1 MTWVLGGF
9 RTELSPPPFFV
20 ERGLTWDPPDDAATS
35 HVLGALAALG
45 VSFGACHTEF
55 TAAGLIEVN
64 AATARTVRGGFLP
77 PDLTPLLAASLTE
90 PGEPM
95 FAARD
100 DDWLLVWWSAYVRL
114 VAPPVLAAF
123 FRHGVVLEPHL
134 QNVLIAVD
142 EDDWPA
148 AVVFRDL
155 EGVKL
160 VTPRHE
166 PLLAGLPAG
175 VARGLRY
182 DEARGWDRVAYC
194 LLVNHLA
201 EVAAAI
207 ADGRGDARL
216 ASARRVLD
224 VARAWCARHG
234 VANPEVN
241 LGGGMAVDYQ
251 RPEAVFDW
259 AGFGRGL
266 AGLARP
272 GETLRI
278 EPGRAVTAYCGWY
291 LTRVLDVKLSHGEA
305 FAVVAGGTHHL
316 RTPAA
321 KGHNQPFAVIS
332 SADSGADIE
341 ASPVTVCGQLCTP
354 KDILARRVGVRRLRA
369 GDLLAF
375 GLAGAYAWN
384 ISHHGFLMHPPPAF
398 HYLSC

>member
-77 PDLTPLLAASLTE
+77 PDLTPLLAA
-90 PGEPM
+90 
-95 FAARD
+95 
-100 DDWLLVWWSAYVRL
+100 
-114 VAPPVLAAF
+114 F

-194 LLVNHLA
+194 LLVKLA
-201 EVAAAI
+201 GVPLPAKAN
-207 ADGRGDARL
+207 L
-216 ASARRVLD
+216 RVRW
-224 VARAWCARHG
+224 ARAADRDAG
-234 VANPEVN
+234 YVPVPNP
-241 LGGGMAVDYQ
+241 
-251 RPEAVFDW
+251 
-259 AGFGRGL
+259 
-266 AGLARP
+266 
-272 GETLRI
+272 
-278 EPGRAVTAYCGWY
+278 
-291 LTRVLDVKLSHGEA
+291 
-305 FAVVAGGTHHL
+305 L
-316 RTPAA
+316 RT
-321 KGHNQPFAVIS
+321 
-332 SADSGADIE
+332 ADRAPW
-341 ASPVTVCGQLCTP
+341 PVLT
-354 KDILARRVGVRRLRA
+354 
-369 GDLLAF
+369 
-375 GLAGAYAWN
+375 
-384 ISHHGFLMHPPPAF
+384 
-398 HYLSC
+398 